1 MRLKTI
7 VALALTAIVVG
18 AAVPV
23 ADAGNPPDSGN
34 CLSSFVNG
42 GAQGSQ
48 VSSDP
53 GGPQAD
59 GGLGQ
64 FLRETR
70 GRC

>member
-7 VALALTAIVVG
+7 VAFALTAIAAG
-18 AAVPV
+18 AAVP
-23 ADAGNPPDSGN
+23 ATGAANPPDNGN

-59 GGLGQ
+59 GELGQ
-64 FLRETR
+64 FLREAR

>member
-1 MRLKTI
+1 MRLKII
-7 VALALTAIVVG
+7 VAFALTAIVSGTAAPGAG
-18 AAVPV
+18 AADP
-23 ADAGNPPDSGN
+23 ADNGN

-53 GGPQAD
+53 GGPQASAE
-59 GGLGQ
+59 LGQ

>member
-1 MRLKTI
+1 MRLKIT
-7 VALALTAIVVG
+7 VASALTAIVVG
-18 AAVPV
+18 LAAPGAGAADPV
-23 ADAGNPPDSGN
+23 DSGN

-53 GGPQAD
+53 GGPQA
-59 GGLGQ
+59 GGDLGQ